1 MLSFE
6 HTTLDN
12 GLNVIAE
19 VNPAAASLA
28 AGFFVRTGSRD
39 ETPEVAG
46 VSHFLEHMMFKGTD
60 RRSAADVNLEFD
72 RIGANYNAFTSE
84 ENTVYFAAVLP
95 EFHDAALD
103 LLGDMLRPSLR
114 GDDFDMEK
122 NVILDEIARYEDL
135 PSYRCYE
142 KAMAAHFAGH
152 PLGNSVLG
160 TPGSIRAL
168 SREQMLAYFERRYS
182 PTNVTAVGVGK
193 IDFAAFAAK
202 VEAMCGHWTP
212 YDAPRDTSPALAHA
226 GRHVITDDKVNREHI
241 ALMSPAPT
249 CQDDARYA
257 AHLAAAVIGDAT
269 GSRLYYA
276 LVEPALA
283 DEAHM
288 SYDPLDRAGAFLT
301 FISTDPER
309 AARVLD
315 IANDVS
321 ARFADEGPTEAELLA
336 AKNKIATS
344 ATMKGEQPMGRLT
357 SVGFEW
363 VYRREYVPLGDDLA
377 AVFAVTADDVRQVA
391 AQYDMTAA
399 TVLALGPLDA
409 L

>member
-12 GLNVIAE
+12 GLKIIAE
-19 VNPAAASLA
+19 INPAAATLA
-28 AGFFVRTGSRD
+28 AGFFARTGSRD

-46 VSHFLEHMMFKGTD
+46 VSHFLEHMMFKGTE
-60 RRSAADVNLEFD
+60 RRSAFDVNLEFD
-72 RIGANYNAFTSE
+72 RMGASYNAFTSE

-95 EFHDAALD
+95 EFQDATLD

-114 GDDFDMEK
+114 SEDFDLEK

-135 PSYRCYE
+135 PTYRCYE

-160 TPGSIRAL
+160 TPQSIRAL
-168 SREQMLAYFERRYS
+168 KREQMLAYFERRYS
-182 PTNVTAVGVGK
+182 PTNVTVVGVGN
-193 IDFAAFAAK
+193 IDFGAFVAK

-212 YDAPRDTSPALAHA
+212 YDAPRDTAPAPASA
-226 GRHVITDDKVNREHI
+226 GRTVITDPKINRQHI

-249 CQDDARYA
+249 CQDDDRYA
-257 AHLAAAVIGDAT
+257 AQLAAAIVGDAT

-288 SYDPLDRAGAFLT
+288 SYDPLDHAGAFLT
-301 FISTDPER
+301 FISTEPER
-309 AARVLD
+309 AGEVLD
-315 IANDVS
+315 IVNDVC
-321 ARFADEGPTEAELLA
+321 AKFRDEGPTDAELLA
-336 AKNKIATS
+336 AKNKTAT
-344 ATMKGEQPMGRLT
+344 AVTMKGELPMGRLT

-363 VYRREYVPLGDDLA
+363 VYRNEYVPLASDIA
-377 AVFAVTADDVRQVA
+377 AMFAVTVDDIRRVVAD
-391 AQYDMTAA
+391 YDMTAA
-399 TVLALGPLDA
+399 TVLALGPLET